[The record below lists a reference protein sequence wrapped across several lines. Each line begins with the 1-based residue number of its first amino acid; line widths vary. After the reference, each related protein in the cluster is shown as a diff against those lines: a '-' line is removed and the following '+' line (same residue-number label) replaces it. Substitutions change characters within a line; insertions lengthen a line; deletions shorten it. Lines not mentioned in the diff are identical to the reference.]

1 MPRHVRIRS
10 NSGYYHIM
18 LRGNEQKSIFHDD
31 FDRNRFLEILSSKKE
46 NNSFYLHAFCL
57 MNNHIHLM
65 LSEYKENISTIMKR
79 INISYVSYFNLKYKR
94 VGHLFQD
101 RFKSEIVENDNYVLS
116 LARYIHQNPVKAGI
130 VNSINSYNWSSYN
143 SYLNEKN
150 EWFPIVDKDTILS
163 LFSNNKNNAMKE
175 YIRFMNEET
184 KDSFIDL
191 NEENQEE
198 LKLNAINEIFKKK
211 IAEVKLQDNNATE
224 TIIKEFK
231 KKTNLSIREI
241 ASLSGFNKDRINK
254 ILKS

>member
-1 MPRHVRIRS
+1 MPRHLRIRS

-18 LRGNEQKSIFHDD
+18 LRGNEQKNIFHDD
-31 FDRNRFLEILSSKKE
+31 FDRHRFLEILNSKKE

-101 RFKSEIVENDNYVLS
+101 RFKSEIVENDSYVLS

-150 EWFPIVDKDTILS
+150 EWFPIVDKDIILG

-211 IAEVKLQDNNATE
+211 IAEVKLQDNNTTE